1 MLRDR
6 EQELCHIC
14 AVVHAEVSAVALIAL
29 VLMTCYLEVMC
40 ISVSV
45 GVLYVPNWPDIGQS
59 FTSGGWIYINCNRTL
74 NTYKLV
80 VKPLKDIAQLRQFKF
95 MIWMPTASVNYSYS
109 NRSIQI

>member
-1 MLRDR
+1 MPDFNITLVPKIVYMLRDR

-45 GVLYVPNWPDIGQS
+45 GVLYVPN
-59 FTSGGWIYINCNRTL
+59 
-74 NTYKLV
+74 
-80 VKPLKDIAQLRQFKF
+80 
-95 MIWMPTASVNYSYS
+95 
-109 NRSIQI
+109 